1 MYFCIINTLLMK
13 KKLMTIA
20 LALLTTLGAHA
31 QFEKDKA
38 YVGASLTGLDLS
50 YNGTKKLNLGLQA
63 DAGYF
68 LVQDWMLK
76 GLIGCEI
83 SSKDDVDTKFTL
95 GVGGRYYF
103 EKNGIFL
110 GASAKYVHAGKYY
123 NDVMPGIEAGWA
135 YFLNGSVT
143 IEPSVYYDQSFKCHK
158 DFSTFGVR
166 LGIGIYL
173 FNK

>member
-1 MYFCIINTLLMK
+1 
-13 KKLMTIA
+13 
-20 LALLTTLGAHA
+20 
-31 QFEKDKA
+31 
-38 YVGASLTGLDLS
+38 
-50 YNGTKKLNLGLQA
+50 
-63 DAGYF
+63 
-68 LVQDWMLK
+68 MLK
-76 GLIGCEI
+76 GLIGCEV

-103 EKNGIFL
+103 EQNGIFL
-110 GASAKYVHAGKYY
+110 GVSAKYVHAGKHY
-123 NDVMPGIEAGWA
+123 NDVMPGIEVGWA

>member
-13 KKLMTIA
+13 KKLFTIA
-20 LALLTTLGAHA
+20 LALFTTLGAHA

-38 YVGASLTGLDLS
+38 YVGASLSGIDLS
-50 YNGTKKLNLGLQA
+50 YNGAKKLNLGVQA
-63 DAGYF
+63 NAGYF
-68 LVQDWMLK
+68 LVDNWMLM
-76 GLIGCEI
+76 GELGCDI
-83 SSKDDVDTKFTL
+83 SSSDDVDSKFKL
-95 GVGGRYYF
+95 GVGGRYYM
-103 EKNGIFL
+103 EQNGLFV
-110 GASAKYVHAGKYY
+110 GVNAKYVHGGKNY
-123 NDVMPGIEAGWA
+123 NDFVPGVELGWA
-135 YFLNGSVT
+135 YFLNGNVT

>member
-50 YNGTKKLNLGLQA
+50 YNGTKRLNLGLQA

-68 LVQDWMLK
+68 LMQDWMLK
-76 GLIGCEI
+76 GLIGCEV
-83 SSKDDVDTKFTL
+83 SSKDEVDTKFTL

-103 EKNGIFL
+103 EQNGIFL
-110 GASAKYVHAGKYY
+110 GASAKYVHAGKHY

-143 IEPSVYYDQSFKCHK
+143 IEPSVYYDLSFKCHK

-173 FNK
+173 FNE

>member
-1 MYFCIINTLLMK
+1 MK

-103 EKNGIFL
+103 EQNGIFL
-110 GASAKYVHAGKYY
+110 GASAKYVHAGKHY

-143 IEPSVYYDQSFKCHK
+143 IELSDYYDPSFKCHK

-166 LGIGIYL
+166 L
-173 FNK
+173 

>member
-103 EKNGIFL
+103 EQNGIFL
-110 GASAKYVHAGKYY
+110 GASAKYVHAGKQIAHY
-123 NDVMPGIEAGWA
+123 V
-135 YFLNGSVT
+135 F
-143 IEPSVYYDQSFKCHK
+143 
-158 DFSTFGVR
+158 FGFAA
-166 LGIGIYL
+166 L
-173 FNK
+173 FECA

>member
-68 LVQDWMLK
+68 LVQDWIFRLPDK
-76 GLIGCEI
+76 HSHPAARRLVPDK
-83 SSKDDVDTKFTL
+83 SK
-95 GVGGRYYF
+95 RP
-103 EKNGIFL
+103 
-110 GASAKYVHAGKYY
+110 AS
-123 NDVMPGIEAGWA
+123 
-135 YFLNGSVT
+135 
-143 IEPSVYYDQSFKCHK
+143 
-158 DFSTFGVR
+158 
-166 LGIGIYL
+166 
-173 FNK
+173 

>member
-1 MYFCIINTLLMK
+1 MK

-76 GLIGCEI
+76 GLIGCEV
-83 SSKDDVDTKFTL
+83 SSRDDVDTKFTL
-95 GVGGRYYF
+95 GVGGRSY
-103 EKNGIFL
+103 
-110 GASAKYVHAGKYY
+110 
-123 NDVMPGIEAGWA
+123 
-135 YFLNGSVT
+135 
-143 IEPSVYYDQSFKCHK
+143 C
-158 DFSTFGVR
+158 
-166 LGIGIYL
+166 
-173 FNK
+173 

>member
-76 GLIGCEI
+76 G
-83 SSKDDVDTKFTL
+83 
-95 GVGGRYYF
+95 
-103 EKNGIFL
+103 
-110 GASAKYVHAGKYY
+110 
-123 NDVMPGIEAGWA
+123 
-135 YFLNGSVT
+135 
-143 IEPSVYYDQSFKCHK
+143 
-158 DFSTFGVR
+158 
-166 LGIGIYL
+166 
-173 FNK
+173 